1 MNLTRR
7 NFVLSSTGSIG
18 ALALVGCGN
27 TQSDLTLA
35 LTALEGA
42 AETALTTL
50 LATNGISQS
59 EFGLANSYLTEVT
72 TFVDFVE
79 MEVNSTATV
88 LQKSAAIEQEA
99 TTLGLKSIPP
109 GLPSII
115 LSVFNAVLQEITSVL
130 STTATT
136 TSLLLSHG
144 VNSFDSQKKWSGKLS
159 RKDKMALADVARRN
173 TILKGK
179 LKK

>member
-7 NFVLSSTGSIG
+7 NFVLSSIGSIE

-35 LTALEGA
+35 LTALEGV

-50 LATNGISQS
+50 LTTNGISQS
-59 EFGLANSYLTEVT
+59 EFGVANGYLTEVT

-99 TTLGLKSIPP
+99 ATLGLKSIPP
-109 GLPSII
+109 GLPFII
-115 LSVFNAVLQEITSVL
+115 LSVF
-130 STTATT
+130 
-136 TSLLLSHG
+136 
-144 VNSFDSQKKWSGKLS
+144 
-159 RKDKMALADVARRN
+159 
-173 TILKGK
+173 
-179 LKK
+179 